1 MKGKVLFVSG
11 IDTSVGKTVATGLL
25 AKALMVAGKRVI
37 TQKMI
42 QTGCV
47 EVSED
52 IEAHRQIQGIDFTEE
67 DKAGLTC
74 PYIFTYPCSPHMAA
88 AKDGREIDLS
98 VIWLLLNNVIC
109 AAKLLHFPQ
118 YKKLFL
124 FYHSHGSFI

>member
-47 EVSED
+47 NRF
-52 IEAHRQIQGIDFTEE
+52 HGRGQG
-67 DKAGLTC
+67 GL
-74 PYIFTYPCSPHMAA
+74 
-88 AKDGREIDLS
+88 DLS
-98 VIWLLLNNVIC
+98 LY
-109 AAKLLHFPQ
+109 LHIS
-118 YKKLFL
+118 LFAP
-124 FYHSHGSFI
+124 HGGGKGWP